1 MIDVHTLYL
10 VGLISQA
17 TFALTLMLLA
27 WSDRR
32 TRGTPWLAGA
42 CSLQFAWTASRAAL
56 GGRVSRLSEAL
67 SACLLVLLFYSVY
80 VGFRWFAKQRGIE
93 SRRELLMAGGAIAL
107 VLAASLVNVELAIGI
122 GRCIALGIG
131 ANAVTM
137 LWRCRIKG
145 LKATAR
151 ACAVLLALTMAII
164 VVNMFGRLPMEA
176 WLANSPESGFVVV
189 MRALTMTLVT
199 ILSFSF
205 VALFVGETNRRL
217 QEDTRTDSLTKLRNR
232 RAMEEVA
239 IREVWQAVRKQT
251 PLALLMLDLDHF
263 KNLNDT
269 WGHALGDRAL
279 RIVGKVLQREM
290 GPREL
295 TARMGGEEF
304 AVLLPGVGLE
314 EAGVVAERLR
324 SAIAQLRLHETEN
337 SASMTVSIGVS
348 VLRDGEHSWTEML
361 CRADDALYR
370 AKRNGRNQVLL
381 CAIGASPVSGELLK
395 EKPTWRSR
403 YSVPKQML

>member
-42 CSLQFAWTASRAAL
+42 CALQFAWTAARAVSNGRISR
-56 GGRVSRLSEAL
+56 VSEAL
-67 SACLLVLLFYSVY
+67 SACLLVLLFYFVF
-80 VGFRWFAKQRGIE
+80 VGFRWFVKQRGIE
-93 SRRELLMAGGAIAL
+93 SRKELLAAGGAL
-107 VLAASLVNVELAIGI
+107 VLVLVAAFVNVELGVGLGRAIG
-122 GRCIALGIG
+122 LGIG
-131 ANAVTM
+131 VTSVSM
-137 LWRCRIKG
+137 LWRTRIKG

-151 ACAVLLALTMAII
+151 ACAVVLSFTMTII
-164 VVNMFGRLPMEA
+164 LVNVFGRLPMEA
-176 WLANSPESGFVVV
+176 MLTAGRETGFVVV
-189 MRALTMTLVT
+189 LRAITVTLVSL
-199 ILSFSF
+199 LSFSF

-239 IREVWQAVRKQT
+239 IREVWQAVRKQY

-263 KNLNDT
+263 KRLNDT

-279 RIVGKVLQREM
+279 RVVGSVLQREM
-290 GPREL
+290 GQREL

-304 AVLLPGVGLE
+304 AVLLPGFSLE
-314 EAGVVAERLR
+314 EAGIVAERLR
-324 SAIAQLRLHETEN
+324 SAVAELRLHETGN

-348 VLRDGEHSWTEML
+348 VLCDGEHSWTDML

-370 AKRNGRNQVLL
+370 AKRAGRNRVTL
-381 CAIGASPVSGELLK
+381 CSIGPSPMGPEPMK
-395 EKPTWRSR
+395 EKPTWRNR
-403 YSVPKQML
+403 YSIPKQLL